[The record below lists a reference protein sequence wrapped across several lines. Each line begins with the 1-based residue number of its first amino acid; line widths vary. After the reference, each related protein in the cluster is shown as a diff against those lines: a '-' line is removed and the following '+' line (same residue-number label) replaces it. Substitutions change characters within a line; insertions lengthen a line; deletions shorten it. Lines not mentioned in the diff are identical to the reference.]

1 LAKPVVD
8 GLERKLEGRAQVL
21 RLGVTDDVGG
31 ALAMRY
37 KVRVV
42 PTFVLL
48 NGAGRVVL
56 EQAGAPDQTAVIAAV
71 EQLD

>member
-1 LAKPVVD
+1 MD

-21 RLGVTDDVGG
+21 RLAVTDDVGG

-37 KVRVV
+37 EVRAV

-48 NGAGRVVL
+48 DGKGRVIL
-56 EQAGAPDQTAVIAAV
+56 TRAGAPDQTAIIAAV